1 MCYTPDVIN
10 AIFVMRNFQILIV
23 LCTVFL
29 VGYITWDT
37 IARLDAIANLT
48 CTNEDKY
55 DRYFFGENTPCDLS
69 GDNPSGRKSLNEI
82 FGTGFTKEEVIK
94 FKKELSDSAL
104 RRGMFLDAVI
114 FLTGTFT
121 FVTVGKLQ
129 SEKGGSDEA
138 KGKNKD
144 KT

>member
-1 MCYTPDVIN
+1 
-10 AIFVMRNFQILIV
+10 MRNFQILIV

-82 FGTGFTKEEVIK
+82 KDILSELGLGLGMKIDGFDTGE
-94 FKKELSDSAL
+94 A
-104 RRGMFLDAVI
+104 
-114 FLTGTFT
+114 
-121 FVTVGKLQ
+121 
-129 SEKGGSDEA
+129 EKYRP
-138 KGKNKD
+138 KD
-144 KT
+144 VE